1 MAQQKRIALT
11 LDPEYHQLLKE
22 LAVYQNKTSVT
33 VVRDFL
39 EISRPVA
46 IAMKK
51 AFEDLHAGKDQSEVY
66 RELLAS
72 ALEASANQLKNN
84 G

>member
-11 LDPEYHQLLKE
+11 LDPEYHELLKE
-22 LAVYQNKTSVT
+22 LAAYQNKTVVT

-46 IAMKK
+46 MAMKK
-51 AFEDLHAGKDQSEVY
+51 AFEDLHAGKDQNEVY
-66 RELLAS
+66 MELLAS
-72 ALEASANQLKNN
+72 GLEASAKQLKNKD
-84 G
+84 